1 MIKTKGRENMG
12 SEINKD
18 YFTGILVCLV
28 FEEVGCAGRLRRQSA
43 CRRSGQRRQLMWLG
57 DWLH

>member
-1 MIKTKGRENMG
+1 MIKTKGGENVG

-18 YFTGILVCLV
+18 YFAGILACLV
-28 FEEVGCAGRLRRQSA
+28 FEEVGCVGRLRRQIT